1 MKNKHLCFGGLVS
14 SLPVED
20 PILWLEVIVAA
31 EGILEFTGCMNEDSE
46 EKEIFI
52 FAINL
57 NSSYCRPTK
66 TFSYMWIWKNLCGCV
81 YKQTSLNCFLAFL
94 VFFRKFDNCDSKNE

>member
-20 PILWLEVIVAA
+20 PILWLEVIVDA
-31 EGILEFTGCMNEDSE
+31 EWILEFTGCMNEDSE

-52 FAINL
+52 LLKLFHVCEFEKTCVDVCIN
-57 NSSYCRPTK
+57 
-66 TFSYMWIWKNLCGCV
+66 
-81 YKQTSLNCFLAFL
+81 KQ
-94 VFFRKFDNCDSKNE
+94 V

>member
-1 MKNKHLCFGGLVS
+1 MLRRFGELS
-14 SLPVED
+14 QSTD
-20 PILWLEVIVAA
+20 
-31 EGILEFTGCMNEDSE
+31 GILEFTGCMNEDSE

-66 TFSYMWIWKNLCGCV
+66 TFSCM
-81 YKQTSLNCFLAFL
+81 
-94 VFFRKFDNCDSKNE
+94 